1 LKKLI
6 LDHSHTPPT
15 LIKINQ
21 DLSDLFADKEPD
33 EGVFLELV
41 ALRDEIILTYLDILT
56 GTDKKEFVE
65 AEIKVNGA
73 LVAYANELF
82 QASLK
87 QLSGLI
93 RGRKAVKK
101 YT

>member
-1 LKKLI
+1 MKTLI
-6 LDHSHTPPT
+6 LDHSLSPPT
-15 LIKINQ
+15 LIKINK
-21 DLSDLFADKEPD
+21 DLKVLLADKEPD
-33 EGVFLELV
+33 EGAFLELV
-41 ALRDEIILTYLDILT
+41 TLRDDIIVSHLPSLKAAEKND
-56 GTDKKEFVE
+56 FVA
-65 AEIKVNGA
+65 AELKVNGA
-73 LVAYANELF
+73 LVACAKELF